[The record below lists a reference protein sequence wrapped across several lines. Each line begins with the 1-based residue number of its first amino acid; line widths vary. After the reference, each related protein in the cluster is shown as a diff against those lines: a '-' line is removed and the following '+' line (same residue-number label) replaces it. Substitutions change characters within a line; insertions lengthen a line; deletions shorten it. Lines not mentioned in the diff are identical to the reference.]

1 MNDLSIDG
9 ALYIA
14 VEERHHALE
23 RDATFPWS
31 RAFSNLFG
39 GETKR
44 VTPLT
49 HEYASSAPFAIIW
62 A

>member
-9 ALYIA
+9 ALYTA
-14 VEERHHALE
+14 EEERYHALE

-44 VTPLT
+44 VT
-49 HEYASSAPFAIIW
+49 
-62 A
+62 